1 MIIGLIP
8 SRLNSKRLKN
18 KPLLKIDGLPI
29 VVHTFKRAKLS
40 KKLDDVI
47 VCADDEKIV
56 DVVKKH
62 GGKALLTSKNHKNG
76 TERIFEVAKKI
87 KKTKMIID
95 IQGDEPLVDP
105 KDIDRVIDFHKK
117 NSHFD
122 IVVPCMKA
130 NTNINSR
137 NLVKVVFSE
146 NGKILYFSRAQV
158 PFDYKDKKINYYRD
172 LSIVSF
178 IESSFFPI
186 PPDVMI
192 IPMSLAKKEEYLKIF
207 FIATLFSSLGGLFGY
222 FIGSLFTDK
231 AIMIMEFYGY
241 EEQVL
246 QLKNQLNSKSGAY
259 SLWLGTLFL
268 AGFTPLPFKIFT
280 ITSGIINF
288 NIFTFFVICLI
299 SRGLRFFIV
308 AYFSVK
314 FGKPF
319 VTFLEKKGGIWFSV
333 AGIVIILM
341 VLLVYLIFR

>member
-1 MIIGLIP
+1 M
-8 SRLNSKRLKN
+8 LKSIYD
-18 KPLLKIDGLPI
+18 KTLKLAA
-29 VVHTFKRAKLS
+29 HKSANFYLS
-40 KKLDDVI
+40 V
-47 VCADDEKIV
+47 
-56 DVVKKH
+56 
-62 GGKALLTSKNHKNG
+62 
-76 TERIFEVAKKI
+76 
-87 KKTKMIID
+87 
-95 IQGDEPLVDP
+95 
-105 KDIDRVIDFHKK
+105 
-117 NSHFD
+117 
-122 IVVPCMKA
+122 
-130 NTNINSR
+130 
-137 NLVKVVFSE
+137 
-146 NGKILYFSRAQV
+146 
-158 PFDYKDKKINYYRD
+158 
-172 LSIVSF
+172 VSF

-280 ITSGIINF
+280 ITSGIISF

-319 VTFLEKKGGIWFSV
+319 VSFLEKKGGMWFSV
-333 AGIVIILM
+333 VGILIIIL

>member
-1 MIIGLIP
+1 ML
-8 SRLNSKRLKN
+8 
-18 KPLLKIDGLPI
+18 
-29 VVHTFKRAKLS
+29 
-40 KKLDDVI
+40 KKLYDKTLEL
-47 VCADDEKIV
+47 A
-56 DVVKKH
+56 
-62 GGKALLTSKNHKNG
+62 AHKSSN
-76 TERIFEVAKKI
+76 F
-87 KKTKMIID
+87 
-95 IQGDEPLVDP
+95 
-105 KDIDRVIDFHKK
+105 
-117 NSHFD
+117 
-122 IVVPCMKA
+122 
-130 NTNINSR
+130 
-137 NLVKVVFSE
+137 
-146 NGKILYFSRAQV
+146 Y
-158 PFDYKDKKINYYRD
+158 
-172 LSIVSF
+172 LSVVSF

-231 AIMIMEFYGY
+231 AIILLGFYGY

-246 QLKNQLNSKSGAY
+246 QLKNQLNSKNGAY

-288 NIFTFFVICLI
+288 NIFAFFIICLI

-319 VTFLEKKGGIWFSV
+319 VSFLEKKGGIWFSV
-333 AGIVIILM
+333 VGILIIIL
-341 VLLVYLIFR
+341 VLLVYLIIR